1 MLTNEKLEKWYVLQ
15 DQLKTIRDEE
25 AALRAEIFA
34 EAFPNAKE
42 GTNKFD
48 LGEGYQLTAT
58 LPVSRKV
65 DIAVFEAMKD
75 LLAENG
81 INADKMVKWN
91 PELEMKQY
99 RCLTEEELH
108 LVDQFLIIKDGSPQM
123 KIIAP
128 KKKVS

>member
-1 MLTNEKLEKWYVLQ
+1 MDSKKLEKWYLLQ
-15 DQLKTIRDEE
+15 DQLKKIREEE

-34 EAFPNAKE
+34 EAFPNPKE

-48 LGEGYQLTAT
+48 LGGGYQLTAT
-58 LPVSRKV
+58 LPITRKV
-65 DIAVFEAMKD
+65 DVAAYEAMKE
-75 LLAENG
+75 LLEENG

-108 LVDQFLIIKDGSPQM
+108 LVDQFLIIKDGSPQL
-123 KIIAP
+123 KIVMP
-128 KKKVS
+128 KGK